1 VQSNSHATDGSPY
14 FGASLTNVVTVCWI
28 RAIHPQHCSLLKILF
43 HDWLI
48 IQAGYAVSMRERDL
62 DTGGIAAPVF
72 NGQSVI
78 GSLAVIG
85 PVNRMKR
92 NGIQRIGRQ
101 VKTVANELSREL
113 AAGEIRRIAR

>member
-1 VQSNSHATDGSPY
+1 
-14 FGASLTNVVTVCWI
+14 
-28 RAIHPQHCSLLKILF
+28 
-43 HDWLI
+43 
-48 IQAGYAVSMRERDL
+48 
-62 DTGGIAAPVF
+62 
-72 NGQSVI
+72 VI

>member
-1 VQSNSHATDGSPY
+1 MSMQRRGA
-14 FGASLTNVVTVCWI
+14 FGISI
-28 RAIHPQHCSLLKILF
+28 LLIGVLSILVF
-43 HDWLI
+43 NNTP
-48 IQAGYAVSMRERDL
+48 ANGTSES
-62 DTGGIAAPVF
+62 TPVF

-101 VKTVANELSREL
+101 VKTVASELSREL
-113 AAGEIRRIAR
+113 AGSDLKRIAR